1 MKRTKILSILALL
14 LIVVLIFLSFIRLPI
29 STLTNERIQSETQGY
44 VSFNGAEAQSLLLL
58 PTPKIELLD
67 SFFSINH
74 PSIKLDI
81 FSSNT
86 ELSKSLFNDENIHI
100 TSSKTTLENIET
112 DLFNNSVLLEDVIEN
127 LKIEIL
133 SEKEFTEIKSNNF
146 IYKGAEFKFNLQLQ
160 NEKLKKL
167 SFSIDGL
174 DINELILLLDK
185 KYQNFFKQISFA
197 TLNIKGE
204 YSYDNLILEELDLIT
219 EDDAKLSILGSLNIK
234 NLLNSDLNII
244 ADNVSSKTVLQI
256 FKNFDLTDIFPKLPD
271 GTINKFDISLQG
283 NKIEINNFEYL
294 SKLLTKI
301 NLIGEISNLDIFN
314 SVLKIQVSSPSSKE
328 IMNFTQTLLPNI
340 NIPNFKFDQFDLNG
354 AIENNNFVI
363 NSLTLNDKDTVLET
377 SGSIN
382 LSNNYEKSFD
392 LKLFN
397 LKKSK
402 LLQFFP
408 QLSDTINLIP
418 GEIINFEG
426 FLSGSNIEISSL
438 KILKEEEPSILI
450 AGDLNL
456 QNLNET
462 FLNVRVEK
470 ISSSDL
476 EIILNNLDQKSLSQY
491 LDSYSFDELSGNLF
505 FDFKDK
511 SILVDKIIIHREDK
525 EVGNIVGRISDYKF
539 TGDIALENINLSS
552 IDQNFLKTERLNG
565 FLNLIIKSPSYIN
578 NKSLTDLEG
587 SINGEIKINISEDEL
602 ALVLFMQLLSQDIED
617 LEQINQ
623 LLSTLSNS
631 FINKK
636 IIINSKIENPSKNK
650 IVLNDLSFKSTD
662 GKVLFGKIEYMESNF
677 KITLFDIIDEDD
689 FIIKY
694 EDGSYSYERVIP
706 DGTVRKPLEELIQKN
721 INKLFENLLQ

>member
-58 PTPKIELLD
+58 PTPKIELLE

-86 ELSKSLFNDENIHI
+86 ELSKSLFNDENVYIS
-100 TSSKTTLENIET
+100 SSKTTLENIET

-127 LKIEIL
+127 LKLEIL

-146 IYKGAEFKFNLQLQ
+146 IYKGAEFQFSFQLQ

-174 DINELILLLDK
+174 DVNELILLLDK
-185 KYQNFFKQISFA
+185 KYQKFFKQISFA

-204 YSYDNLILEELDLIT
+204 YSYDNLVFEKFDLIT
-219 EDDAKLSILGSLNIK
+219 EDDAKLSILGSLDIK
-234 NLLNSDLNII
+234 NIFNSDLNII
-244 ADNVSSKTVLQI
+244 ADNLSSKTVLQI
-256 FKNFDLTDIFPKLPD
+256 FKNFDLIDIFPELPE

-301 NLIGEISNLDIFN
+301 NLIGDISNLDIFN
-314 SVLKIQVSSPSSKE
+314 SVFKIQVSSTSSKE
-328 IMNFTQTLLPNI
+328 IMNFTQTLLPNS
-340 NIPNFKFDQFDLNG
+340 NIPNFKFDKFDLDG

-363 NSLTLNDKDTVLET
+363 NSLTLNDKETVLET

-382 LSNNYEKSFD
+382 LSNNYEKNFD

-418 GEIINFEG
+418 GEIINFDG
-426 FLSGSNIEISSL
+426 FISGSNIEISNL
-438 KILKEEEPSILI
+438 KISKEDEPSIVI

-462 FLNVRVEK
+462 FLNVKIEK
-470 ISSSDL
+470 ISSSDI
-476 EIILNNLDQKSLSQY
+476 EIILNNLDQQSLRKY
-491 LDSYSFDELSGNLF
+491 LDTYSYDELSGNLF

-511 SILVDKIIIHREDK
+511 SILVEKIIIHREDK

-539 TGDIALENINLSS
+539 TGDIILENINLSS
-552 IDQNFLKTERLNG
+552 IDRNFLKTERLNG
-565 FLNLIIKSPSYIN
+565 FLNLIIKSPSYVS
-578 NKSLTDLEG
+578 NKSFTDLEG

-623 LLSTLSNS
+623 LLGTLSNS

-636 IIINSKIENPSKNK
+636 IIINSIIENPSKNK
-650 IVLNDLSFKSTD
+650 IILNDLSFKSTD

-694 EDGSYSYERVIP
+694 ENGSYSYERVIP

>member
-1 MKRTKILSILALL
+1 MKRTKLLSILALL

-146 IYKGAEFKFNLQLQ
+146 IYKGAEFQFSVQLQ
-160 NEKLKKL
+160 NEKLKQI

-174 DINELILLLDK
+174 DVNELILLLDK
-185 KYQNFFKQISFA
+185 KYQKFFKQISFA

-204 YSYDNLILEELDLIT
+204 YSYDNLVFEKFDLIT
-219 EDDAKLSILGSLNIK
+219 EDDAKLSILGSLDIK
-234 NLLNSDLNII
+234 NIFNSDLNII
-244 ADNVSSKTVLQI
+244 ADNLSSKTVLQI
-256 FKNFDLTDIFPKLPD
+256 FKNYDLIEILPELPD
-271 GTINKFDISLQG
+271 GIINKFDISLQG
-283 NKIEINNFEYL
+283 DKIEINNFEYL
-294 SKLLTKI
+294 SNLLTRI
-301 NLIGEISNLDIFN
+301 NLIGDISNLDIYN
-314 SVLKIQVSSPSSKE
+314 SVFKIQVSSPSSKE

-340 NIPNFKFDQFDLNG
+340 NIPNFKFDQFDLDG
-354 AIENNNFVI
+354 AIENNNFVV

-382 LSNNYEKSFD
+382 LSNNYEKILD

-438 KILKEEEPSILI
+438 KISKEEEPSIII

-462 FLNVRVEK
+462 FLNVKLEK

-476 EIILNNLDQKSLSQY
+476 EIILNNLDRQSLSKY
-491 LDSYSFDELSGNLF
+491 LDFYSFDELSGNLF

-511 SILVDKIIIHREDK
+511 SILVDKIIIRREDK
-525 EVGNIVGRISDYKF
+525 EVGNIVGRIEDYKF
-539 TGDIALENINLSS
+539 TGDMALENINLSS

-636 IIINSKIENPSKNK
+636 IIINSNIENPSKNK
-650 IVLNDLSFKSTD
+650 IILNDLSFKSTD
-662 GKVLFGKIEYMESNF
+662 GKVLFGKIEFMESNF

-694 EDGSYSYERVIP
+694 ENGSYSYERVIP

>member
-146 IYKGAEFKFNLQLQ
+146 IYKGAEFQFSVQLQ
-160 NEKLKKL
+160 NEKLKRL

-174 DINELILLLDK
+174 DVNELILLLDK

-244 ADNVSSKTVLQI
+244 VENLSSKTVLQI
-256 FKNFDLTDIFPKLPD
+256 FKNYDLIDIFPELPD
-271 GTINKFDISLQG
+271 GIINKFDISFQG
-283 NKIEINNFEYL
+283 DKIEINNFEYL

-301 NLIGEISNLDIFN
+301 NLIGDISNLDIFN
-314 SVLKIQVSSPSSKE
+314 SVFKIQVSSPSSKE

-340 NIPNFKFDQFDLNG
+340 NIPNFKFDQFDLDG

>member
-74 PSIKLDI
+74 PSINLDI

-86 ELSKSLFNDENIHI
+86 ELSKSLFNDENVHI
-100 TSSKTTLENIET
+100 MSSKTTLENIET

-127 LKIEIL
+127 LKLEIL

-146 IYKGAEFKFNLQLQ
+146 IYKGAEFQFSFQLQ

-174 DINELILLLDK
+174 DVNELILLLDK
-185 KYQNFFKQISFA
+185 KYQKFFKQISFA

-204 YSYDNLILEELDLIT
+204 YSYDNLVFEKFDLIT
-219 EDDAKLSILGSLNIK
+219 EDDAKLSILGSLDIK
-234 NLLNSDLNII
+234 NIFNSDLNII
-244 ADNVSSKTVLQI
+244 ADNLSSKTVLQI
-256 FKNFDLTDIFPKLPD
+256 FKNFELIDIFPELPE
-271 GTINKFDISLQG
+271 GTINKFDISFQG

-301 NLIGEISNLDIFN
+301 NLIGDISNLDIFN
-314 SVLKIQVSSPSSKE
+314 SVFKIQVNSTSYKE

-340 NIPNFKFDQFDLNG
+340 NIPNFKFDQFDLDG

-363 NSLTLNDKDTVLET
+363 NSLTLNDKETVLET

-382 LSNNYEKSFD
+382 LSNNYEKNFD

-418 GEIINFEG
+418 GEIINFDG
-426 FLSGSNIEISSL
+426 FISGSNIEISNL
-438 KILKEEEPSILI
+438 KILKEDEPSIVI

-462 FLNVRVEK
+462 FLNVKIEK

-476 EIILNNLDQKSLSQY
+476 EIILNNLDQQSLRKY
-491 LDSYSFDELSGNLF
+491 LDTYSYDELSGNLF

-511 SILVDKIIIHREDK
+511 SILVEKIIIHREDK

-539 TGDIALENINLSS
+539 TGDIILENINLSS

-565 FLNLIIKSPSYIN
+565 FLNLIIKSPSYVS

-623 LLSTLSNS
+623 LLGTLSNS

-636 IIINSKIENPSKNK
+636 IIINSNIENPSKNK
-650 IVLNDLSFKSTD
+650 IILNDLSFKSSD

-694 EDGSYSYERVIP
+694 ENGSYSYERVIP

>member
-86 ELSKSLFNDENIHI
+86 ELSKSLFNDENVYIS
-100 TSSKTTLENIET
+100 SSKTTLENIET

-127 LKIEIL
+127 LKLEIL

-146 IYKGAEFKFNLQLQ
+146 IYKGAEFQFSFQLQ

-174 DINELILLLDK
+174 DVNELILLLDK
-185 KYQNFFKQISFA
+185 KYQKFFKQISFA

-204 YSYDNLILEELDLIT
+204 YSYDNLVFEKFDLIT
-219 EDDAKLSILGSLNIK
+219 EDDAKLSILGSLDIK
-234 NLLNSDLNII
+234 NIFNSDLNII
-244 ADNVSSKTVLQI
+244 ADNLSSKTVLQI
-256 FKNFDLTDIFPKLPD
+256 FKNFDLIDIFPELPE

-301 NLIGEISNLDIFN
+301 NLIGDISNLDIFN
-314 SVLKIQVSSPSSKE
+314 SVFKIQVSSTSSKE
-328 IMNFTQTLLPNI
+328 IMNFTQTLLPNS
-340 NIPNFKFDQFDLNG
+340 NIPNFKFDKFDLDG

-363 NSLTLNDKDTVLET
+363 NSLTLNDKETVLET

-382 LSNNYEKSFD
+382 LSNNYEKNFD

-418 GEIINFEG
+418 GEIINFDG
-426 FLSGSNIEISSL
+426 FISGSNIEISNL
-438 KILKEEEPSILI
+438 KISKEDEPSIVI

-462 FLNVRVEK
+462 FLNVKIEK
-470 ISSSDL
+470 ISSSDI
-476 EIILNNLDQKSLSQY
+476 EIILNNLDQQSLRKY
-491 LDSYSFDELSGNLF
+491 LDTYSYDELSGNLF

-511 SILVDKIIIHREDK
+511 SILVEKIIIHREDK

-539 TGDIALENINLSS
+539 TGDIILENINLSS

-565 FLNLIIKSPSYIN
+565 FLNLIIKSPSYVS
-578 NKSLTDLEG
+578 NKSFTDLEG

-623 LLSTLSNS
+623 LLGTLSNS

-636 IIINSKIENPSKNK
+636 IIINSIIENPSKNK
-650 IVLNDLSFKSTD
+650 IILNDLSFKSSD

-694 EDGSYSYERVIP
+694 ENGSYSYERVIP

>member
-86 ELSKSLFNDENIHI
+86 ELSKSLFNDENVHI
-100 TSSKTTLENIET
+100 MSSKTTLENIET

-127 LKIEIL
+127 LKLEIL

-146 IYKGAEFKFNLQLQ
+146 IYKGAEFQFSFQLQ

-174 DINELILLLDK
+174 DVNELILLLDK
-185 KYQNFFKQISFA
+185 KYQKFFKQISFA

-204 YSYDNLILEELDLIT
+204 YSYDNLVFEKFDLIT
-219 EDDAKLSILGSLNIK
+219 KDDAKLSILGSLDINNIF
-234 NLLNSDLNII
+234 NSDLNII
-244 ADNVSSKTVLQI
+244 TDNLSSKTILQI
-256 FKNFDLTDIFPKLPD
+256 FKNFDLIDIFPELPE

-301 NLIGEISNLDIFN
+301 NLIGDISNLDIFN
-314 SVLKIQVSSPSSKE
+314 SVFKIQVSSTSSKE
-328 IMNFTQTLLPNI
+328 ILKFTQTLLPNI
-340 NIPNFKFDQFDLNG
+340 NIPNFKFDQFDLDG
-354 AIENNNFVI
+354 AIENNTFVI
-363 NSLTLNDKDTVLET
+363 NSLTLNDKETVLET

-382 LSNNYEKSFD
+382 LSNNYEKNFD

-418 GEIINFEG
+418 GEIINFDG
-426 FLSGSNIEISSL
+426 FISGSNIEISNL
-438 KILKEEEPSILI
+438 KISKEDEPSILI

-462 FLNVRVEK
+462 FLNVKIEK

-476 EIILNNLDQKSLSQY
+476 EIILNNLDQQSLRKY
-491 LDSYSFDELSGNLF
+491 LDTYSYDELSGNLF

-511 SILVDKIIIHREDK
+511 SILVEKIIIHREDK

-539 TGDIALENINLSS
+539 TGDIVLENINLSS

-565 FLNLIIKSPSYIN
+565 FLNLIIKSPSYVS
-578 NKSLTDLEG
+578 NKSFTDLEG

-623 LLSTLSNS
+623 LLGTLSNS

-636 IIINSKIENPSKNK
+636 IIINSNIENPTKNK
-650 IVLNDLSFKSTD
+650 IILNDLSFKSTD
-662 GKVLFGKIEYMESNF
+662 GKLLFGKIEYMESNF

-694 EDGSYSYERVIP
+694 ENGSYSYERVIP

>member
-1 MKRTKILSILALL
+1 M
-14 LIVVLIFLSFIRLPI
+14 
-29 STLTNERIQSETQGY
+29 
-44 VSFNGAEAQSLLLL
+44 
-58 PTPKIELLD
+58 
-67 SFFSINH
+67 
-74 PSIKLDI
+74 DI

-146 IYKGAEFKFNLQLQ
+146 IYKGAEFQFSFQLQ

-174 DINELILLLDK
+174 DVNELILLLDK
-185 KYQNFFKQISFA
+185 KYQKFFKQISFA

-204 YSYDNLILEELDLIT
+204 YSYDNLVFEKFDLIT
-219 EDDAKLSILGSLNIK
+219 EDDAKLSILGSIDIK
-234 NLLNSDLNII
+234 NIFNSDLNII
-244 ADNVSSKTVLQI
+244 ADNLSSKTVLQI
-256 FKNFDLTDIFPKLPD
+256 VKNFDLIDIFPELPE

-283 NKIEINNFEYL
+283 NKIEINNIEYL

-301 NLIGEISNLDIFN
+301 NLIGDISNLDIYN
-314 SVLKIQVSSPSSKE
+314 SVFKIQVSSPSSKE

-340 NIPNFKFDQFDLNG
+340 NIPNFKFDQFDLDG
-354 AIENNNFVI
+354 TIENNNFVI
-363 NSLTLNDKDTVLET
+363 NSLTLNDKETVLET

-382 LSNNYEKSFD
+382 LSNNYEQNFD

-418 GEIINFEG
+418 GKIINFDG
-426 FLSGSNIEISSL
+426 FISGSYIEISNL
-438 KILKEEEPSILI
+438 EILKEDEPSIVI

-462 FLNVRVEK
+462 FLNVKIEK
-470 ISSSDL
+470 ITSSDL
-476 EIILNNLDQKSLSQY
+476 EIILNNLDQQSLRKY
-491 LDSYSFDELSGNLF
+491 LDTYSYDKLSGNLF

-511 SILVDKIIIHREDK
+511 SILVDKIIIHQEDK

-539 TGDIALENINLSS
+539 TGDIILENINLSS

-565 FLNLIIKSPSYIN
+565 FLNLIIKSPSYVSD
-578 NKSLTDLEG
+578 KSFTDLEG

-636 IIINSKIENPSKNK
+636 IIINSNIENPSKNK

-694 EDGSYSYERVIP
+694 ENGSYSYERVIP

>member
-1 MKRTKILSILALL
+1 M
-14 LIVVLIFLSFIRLPI
+14 
-29 STLTNERIQSETQGY
+29 
-44 VSFNGAEAQSLLLL
+44 
-58 PTPKIELLD
+58 
-67 SFFSINH
+67 
-74 PSIKLDI
+74 
-81 FSSNT
+81 
-86 ELSKSLFNDENIHI
+86 
-100 TSSKTTLENIET
+100 
-112 DLFNNSVLLEDVIEN
+112 
-127 LKIEIL
+127 
-133 SEKEFTEIKSNNF
+133 
-146 IYKGAEFKFNLQLQ
+146 
-160 NEKLKKL
+160 
-167 SFSIDGL
+167 
-174 DINELILLLDK
+174 
-185 KYQNFFKQISFA
+185 
-197 TLNIKGE
+197 
-204 YSYDNLILEELDLIT
+204 
-219 EDDAKLSILGSLNIK
+219 
-234 NLLNSDLNII
+234 NII
-244 ADNVSSKTVLQI
+244 ADNLSSKTVLQI
-256 FKNFDLTDIFPKLPD
+256 VKNFDLIDIFPELPE

-283 NKIEINNFEYL
+283 NKIEINNIEYL

-301 NLIGEISNLDIFN
+301 NLIGDISNLDIYN
-314 SVLKIQVSSPSSKE
+314 SVFKIQVSSPSSKE

-340 NIPNFKFDQFDLNG
+340 NIPNFKFDQFDLDG
-354 AIENNNFVI
+354 TIENNNFVI
-363 NSLTLNDKDTVLET
+363 NSLTLNDKETVLET
-377 SGSIN
+377 SGSVN
-382 LSNNYEKSFD
+382 LSNNYEQNFD

-418 GEIINFEG
+418 GKIINFDG
-426 FLSGSNIEISSL
+426 FISGSYIEISNL
-438 KILKEEEPSILI
+438 EILKEDEPSIVI

-462 FLNVRVEK
+462 FLNVKIEK
-470 ISSSDL
+470 ITSSDL
-476 EIILNNLDQKSLSQY
+476 EIILNNLDQQSLRKY
-491 LDSYSFDELSGNLF
+491 LDTYSYDKLSGNLF

-511 SILVDKIIIHREDK
+511 SILVDKIIIHQEDK

-539 TGDIALENINLSS
+539 TGDIILENINLSS

-565 FLNLIIKSPSYIN
+565 FLNLIIKSPSYVSD
-578 NKSLTDLEG
+578 KSFTDLEG

-636 IIINSKIENPSKNK
+636 IIINSNIENPSKNK

-694 EDGSYSYERVIP
+694 ENGSYSYERVIP

>member
-14 LIVVLIFLSFIRLPI
+14 LIVVLIILSFIRLPI

-86 ELSKSLFNDENIHI
+86 ELSKSLFNDENVHI
-100 TSSKTTLENIET
+100 MSSKTTLENIET
-112 DLFNNSVLLEDVIEN
+112 DLFNNSILLEDVIEN
-127 LKIEIL
+127 LKLEIL

-146 IYKGAEFKFNLQLQ
+146 IYKGAEFQFSFQLQ

-174 DINELILLLDK
+174 DVNELILLLDK
-185 KYQNFFKQISFA
+185 KYQKFFKQISFA

-204 YSYDNLILEELDLIT
+204 YSYDNLVFEKFDLIT
-219 EDDAKLSILGSLNIK
+219 EDDAKLGILGSLDIK
-234 NLLNSDLNII
+234 NIFNSDLNII
-244 ADNVSSKTVLQI
+244 ADNLSSKTVLQI
-256 FKNFDLTDIFPKLPD
+256 FKNFDLIDIFPELPE
-271 GTINKFDISLQG
+271 GTINKFDISFQG

-301 NLIGEISNLDIFN
+301 NLNGEMSNLDIFD
-314 SVLKIQVSSPSSKE
+314 SVFKIQVSSTSSKE
-328 IMNFTQTLLPNI
+328 IMNFTQTLLPNS
-340 NIPNFKFDQFDLNG
+340 NIPNFKFDKFDLDG

-363 NSLTLNDKDTVLET
+363 NSLTLNDKETVLET

-382 LSNNYEKSFD
+382 LSNNYEKNFD

-418 GEIINFEG
+418 GEIINFDG
-426 FLSGSNIEISSL
+426 FISGSNIEISNL
-438 KILKEEEPSILI
+438 KISKKDEPSIVI

-462 FLNVRVEK
+462 FLNVKIEK
-470 ISSSDL
+470 ISSSDI
-476 EIILNNLDQKSLSQY
+476 EIILNNLDQQSLRKY
-491 LDSYSFDELSGNLF
+491 LDTYSYDELSGNLF

-511 SILVDKIIIHREDK
+511 SILVEKIIIHREDK

-539 TGDIALENINLSS
+539 TGDIILENINLSS

-565 FLNLIIKSPSYIN
+565 FLNLIIKSPSYVS
-578 NKSLTDLEG
+578 NKSFTDLEG

-636 IIINSKIENPSKNK
+636 IIVNSNIENPSKNK

-694 EDGSYSYERVIP
+694 ENGSYSYERVIP

>member
-1 MKRTKILSILALL
+1 MKRTKLLSILALL

-146 IYKGAEFKFNLQLQ
+146 IYKGAEFQFSVQLQ
-160 NEKLKKL
+160 NEKLKKI

-174 DINELILLLDK
+174 DVNELILLLDK
-185 KYQNFFKQISFA
+185 KYQKFFKQISFA

-204 YSYDNLILEELDLIT
+204 YSYDNLILEEFDLIT

-234 NLLNSDLNII
+234 NLFNSDLNIV
-244 ADNVSSKTVLQI
+244 AENLSSKTVLQI
-256 FKNFDLTDIFPKLPD
+256 FKNYDLIEILPELPD
-271 GTINKFDISLQG
+271 GIINKFDISLQG
-283 NKIEINNFEYL
+283 DKIEINNFEYL
-294 SKLLTKI
+294 SNLLTRI
-301 NLIGEISNLDIFN
+301 NLIGDISNLDIYN
-314 SVLKIQVSSPSSKE
+314 SVFKIQVSSPSSKE

-340 NIPNFKFDQFDLNG
+340 NIPNFKFDQFDLDG
-354 AIENNNFVI
+354 AIENNNFVV

-377 SGSIN
+377 SGRVN

-408 QLSDTINLIP
+408 QFSDTINSTP

-438 KILKEEEPSILI
+438 KISKEEEPSIII

-462 FLNVRVEK
+462 FLNVKLEK

-476 EIILNNLDQKSLSQY
+476 EIILNNLDRQSLSKY
-491 LDSYSFDELSGNLF
+491 LDFYSFDELSGNLF

-525 EVGNIVGRISDYKF
+525 EVGNIVGSIADYKF
-539 TGDIALENINLSS
+539 TGDIVLENINLSS

-565 FLNLIIKSPSYIN
+565 FLNLIIKSPSYVN
-578 NKSLTDLEG
+578 NKSLTDLDG

-636 IIINSKIENPSKNK
+636 IIINSNIENPSKNK
-650 IVLNDLSFKSTD
+650 IVLNDLSLKSTD

-677 KITLFDIIDEDD
+677 KITLFDIIEEDD

-694 EDGSYSYERVIP
+694 ENGSYSYERVIP

>member
-146 IYKGAEFKFNLQLQ
+146 IYKGAEFQFSVQLQ
-160 NEKLKKL
+160 NKKLKKL

-174 DINELILLLDK
+174 DVNELILLLDE
-185 KYQNFFKQISFA
+185 KYQKFFKQISFA

-204 YSYDNLILEELDLIT
+204 YSYDNLVFEKFDLIT
-219 EDDAKLSILGSLNIK
+219 EDDAKLSILGSLDIK
-234 NLLNSDLNII
+234 NIFNSDLNII
-244 ADNVSSKTVLQI
+244 ADNLSSKTVLQI
-256 FKNFDLTDIFPKLPD
+256 FKNYDLIEILPELPD
-271 GTINKFDISLQG
+271 GIINKFDISLQG
-283 NKIEINNFEYL
+283 DKIEINNFEYL
-294 SKLLTKI
+294 SNLLTRI
-301 NLIGEISNLDIFN
+301 NLIGDISNLDIYN
-314 SVLKIQVSSPSSKE
+314 SVFKIQVSSPSSKE

-340 NIPNFKFDQFDLNG
+340 NIPNFKFDQFDLDG

-392 LKLFN
+392 LKLIN
-397 LKKSK
+397 LKKLK

-438 KILKEEEPSILI
+438 KISKEEEPSIII

-462 FLNVRVEK
+462 FLNVKLEK

-476 EIILNNLDQKSLSQY
+476 EIILNNLDQQSLSKY
-491 LDSYSFDELSGNLF
+491 LDSYSFNELSGNLF

-525 EVGNIVGRISDYKF
+525 EVGNIVGRIEDYKF
-539 TGDIALENINLSS
+539 TGDMALENINLSS

-565 FLNLIIKSPSYIN
+565 FLNLIIKSPSYVN

-636 IIINSKIENPSKNK
+636 IIINSNIENPSKNK
-650 IVLNDLSFKSTD
+650 IILNDLSFKSTD
-662 GKVLFGKIEYMESNF
+662 GKVLFGKIEFMESNF
-677 KITLFDIIDEDD
+677 KITLFDIIEEDD

-694 EDGSYSYERVIP
+694 ENGSYSYERVIP

>member
-86 ELSKSLFNDENIHI
+86 ELSKSLFNDENVHI
-100 TSSKTTLENIET
+100 MSSKTTLENIET
-112 DLFNNSVLLEDVIEN
+112 DLFNNSILLEDVIEN
-127 LKIEIL
+127 LKLEIL

-146 IYKGAEFKFNLQLQ
+146 IYKGAEFQFSFQLQ

-174 DINELILLLDK
+174 DVNELILLLDK
-185 KYQNFFKQISFA
+185 KYQKFFKQISFA

-204 YSYDNLILEELDLIT
+204 YSYDNLVFEKFDLIT
-219 EDDAKLSILGSLNIK
+219 EDDAKLSILGSLDIK
-234 NLLNSDLNII
+234 NIFNSDLNII
-244 ADNVSSKTVLQI
+244 ADNLSSKTVLQI
-256 FKNFDLTDIFPKLPD
+256 FKNFDLIDIFPELPE

-301 NLIGEISNLDIFN
+301 NLIGDISNLDIFN
-314 SVLKIQVSSPSSKE
+314 SVFKIQVSSTSSKE
-328 IMNFTQTLLPNI
+328 ILKFTQTLLPNI
-340 NIPNFKFDQFDLNG
+340 NIPNFKFDQFDLDG
-354 AIENNNFVI
+354 AIENNTFVI
-363 NSLTLNDKDTVLET
+363 NSLTLNDKETVLET

-382 LSNNYEKSFD
+382 LSNNYEKNFD

-418 GEIINFEG
+418 GEIINFDG
-426 FLSGSNIEISSL
+426 FISGSNIEISNL
-438 KILKEEEPSILI
+438 KISKEDEPSIVI

-462 FLNVRVEK
+462 FLNVKIEK
-470 ISSSDL
+470 ISSSDI
-476 EIILNNLDQKSLSQY
+476 EIILNNLDQQSLRKY
-491 LDSYSFDELSGNLF
+491 LDTYSYDELSGNLF

-511 SILVDKIIIHREDK
+511 SILVEKIIIHREDK

-539 TGDIALENINLSS
+539 TGDIVLENINLSS

-565 FLNLIIKSPSYIN
+565 FLNLIIKSPSYVS
-578 NKSLTDLEG
+578 NKSFTDLEG

-623 LLSTLSNS
+623 LLGTLSNS

-636 IIINSKIENPSKNK
+636 IIINSNIENPTKNK
-650 IVLNDLSFKSTD
+650 IILNDLSFKSTD
-662 GKVLFGKIEYMESNF
+662 GKVLFGKIEYMDSNF

-694 EDGSYSYERVIP
+694 ENGSYSYERVIP

>member
-1 MKRTKILSILALL
+1 M
-14 LIVVLIFLSFIRLPI
+14 
-29 STLTNERIQSETQGY
+29 
-44 VSFNGAEAQSLLLL
+44 
-58 PTPKIELLD
+58 
-67 SFFSINH
+67 
-74 PSIKLDI
+74 DI

-86 ELSKSLFNDENIHI
+86 ELSKSLFNDENVHI
-100 TSSKTTLENIET
+100 MSSKTTLENIET

-127 LKIEIL
+127 LKLEIL
-133 SEKEFTEIKSNNF
+133 SKKEFTEIKSNNF
-146 IYKGAEFKFNLQLQ
+146 IYKGAEFQFSFQLQ

-174 DINELILLLDK
+174 DVNELILLLDK
-185 KYQNFFKQISFA
+185 KYQKFFKQISFA

-204 YSYDNLILEELDLIT
+204 YSYDNLVFEKFDLIT
-219 EDDAKLSILGSLNIK
+219 EDDAKLSILGSLDIK
-234 NLLNSDLNII
+234 NIFNSDLNII
-244 ADNVSSKTVLQI
+244 ADNLSSKIVLQI
-256 FKNFDLTDIFPKLPD
+256 FKNFELIDIFPELPE
-271 GTINKFDISLQG
+271 GTINKFDISFQG

-301 NLIGEISNLDIFN
+301 NLIGDISNLDIFN
-314 SVLKIQVSSPSSKE
+314 SVFKIQVNSTSYKE

-340 NIPNFKFDQFDLNG
+340 NIPNFKFDQFDLDG

-363 NSLTLNDKDTVLET
+363 NSLTLNDKETVLET

-382 LSNNYEKSFD
+382 LSNNYEKNFD

-418 GEIINFEG
+418 GEIINFDG
-426 FLSGSNIEISSL
+426 FISGSNIEISNL
-438 KILKEEEPSILI
+438 KILKEDEPSIVI

-462 FLNVRVEK
+462 FLNVKIEK

-476 EIILNNLDQKSLSQY
+476 EIILNNLDQQSLRKY
-491 LDSYSFDELSGNLF
+491 LDTYIYDELSGNLF

-511 SILVDKIIIHREDK
+511 SILVEKIIIHRKDK

-539 TGDIALENINLSS
+539 TGDIILENINLSS

-565 FLNLIIKSPSYIN
+565 FLNLIIKSPSYVS

-623 LLSTLSNS
+623 LLGTLSNS

-636 IIINSKIENPSKNK
+636 IIINSNIENPSKNK
-650 IVLNDLSFKSTD
+650 IILNDLSFKSTD

-694 EDGSYSYERVIP
+694 ENGSYSYERVIP

>member
-86 ELSKSLFNDENIHI
+86 ELSKSLFNDENVYIS
-100 TSSKTTLENIET
+100 SSKTTLENIET

-127 LKIEIL
+127 LKLEIL

-146 IYKGAEFKFNLQLQ
+146 IYKGAEFQFSFQLQ

-174 DINELILLLDK
+174 DVNELILLLDK
-185 KYQNFFKQISFA
+185 KYQKFFKQISFA

-204 YSYDNLILEELDLIT
+204 YSFDNLVFEKFDLIT
-219 EDDAKLSILGSLNIK
+219 KDDAKLSILGSLDINNIF
-234 NLLNSDLNII
+234 NSDLNII
-244 ADNVSSKTVLQI
+244 ADNLSSKTILQI
-256 FKNFDLTDIFPKLPD
+256 FKNFDLIDIFPELPE

-301 NLIGEISNLDIFN
+301 NLIGDISNLDIFN
-314 SVLKIQVSSPSSKE
+314 SVFKIQVSSTSSKE
-328 IMNFTQTLLPNI
+328 IMNFTQTLLPNS
-340 NIPNFKFDQFDLNG
+340 NIPNFKFDKFDLDG

-363 NSLTLNDKDTVLET
+363 NSLTLNDKETVLET

-382 LSNNYEKSFD
+382 LSNNYEKNFD

-418 GEIINFEG
+418 GEIINFDG
-426 FLSGSNIEISSL
+426 FISGSNIEISNL
-438 KILKEEEPSILI
+438 KISKEDEPSIVI

-462 FLNVRVEK
+462 FLNVKIEK
-470 ISSSDL
+470 ISSSDI
-476 EIILNNLDQKSLSQY
+476 EIILNNLDQQSLRKY
-491 LDSYSFDELSGNLF
+491 LDTYSYDELSGNLF

-511 SILVDKIIIHREDK
+511 SILVEKIIIHREDK

-539 TGDIALENINLSS
+539 TGDIVLENINLSS

-565 FLNLIIKSPSYIN
+565 FLNLIIKSPSYVS
-578 NKSLTDLEG
+578 NKSFTDLEG

-623 LLSTLSNS
+623 LLGTLSNS

-636 IIINSKIENPSKNK
+636 IIINSNIENPSKNK
-650 IVLNDLSFKSTD
+650 IILNDLSFKSTD
-662 GKVLFGKIEYMESNF
+662 GKLLFGKIEYMESNF

-694 EDGSYSYERVIP
+694 ENGSYSYERVIP

>member
-1 MKRTKILSILALL
+1 
-14 LIVVLIFLSFIRLPI
+14 
-29 STLTNERIQSETQGY
+29 
-44 VSFNGAEAQSLLLL
+44 
-58 PTPKIELLD
+58 
-67 SFFSINH
+67 
-74 PSIKLDI
+74 
-81 FSSNT
+81 
-86 ELSKSLFNDENIHI
+86 
-100 TSSKTTLENIET
+100 
-112 DLFNNSVLLEDVIEN
+112 
-127 LKIEIL
+127 
-133 SEKEFTEIKSNNF
+133 
-146 IYKGAEFKFNLQLQ
+146 
-160 NEKLKKL
+160 
-167 SFSIDGL
+167 
-174 DINELILLLDK
+174 
-185 KYQNFFKQISFA
+185 
-197 TLNIKGE
+197 
-204 YSYDNLILEELDLIT
+204 
-219 EDDAKLSILGSLNIK
+219 
-234 NLLNSDLNII
+234 
-244 ADNVSSKTVLQI
+244 
-256 FKNFDLTDIFPKLPD
+256 
-271 GTINKFDISLQG
+271 
-283 NKIEINNFEYL
+283 
-294 SKLLTKI
+294 
-301 NLIGEISNLDIFN
+301 
-314 SVLKIQVSSPSSKE
+314 
-328 IMNFTQTLLPNI
+328 MNFTQTLLPNT
-340 NIPNFKFDQFDLNG
+340 NIPNFKFDQFDLDG

-363 NSLTLNDKDTVLET
+363 NSLTLNDKETVLET

-382 LSNNYEKSFD
+382 LSNNYEKNFD

-418 GEIINFEG
+418 GEIINFDG
-426 FLSGSNIEISSL
+426 FISGSNIEISNL
-438 KILKEEEPSILI
+438 KILKEDEPSIVI

-462 FLNVRVEK
+462 FLNVKIEK

-476 EIILNNLDQKSLSQY
+476 ENILNNLDQQSLRKY
-491 LDSYSFDELSGNLF
+491 LDTYSYDELSGNLF

-511 SILVDKIIIHREDK
+511 SILVEKIIIHRKDK

-539 TGDIALENINLSS
+539 TGDIILENINLSS

-565 FLNLIIKSPSYIN
+565 FLNLIIKSPSYVS
-578 NKSLTDLEG
+578 NKSFTDLEG

-623 LLSTLSNS
+623 LLGTLSNS

-636 IIINSKIENPSKNK
+636 IIINSNIENPSKNK
-650 IVLNDLSFKSTD
+650 IILNDLSFKSTD

-694 EDGSYSYERVIP
+694 ENGSYSYERVIP

>member
-86 ELSKSLFNDENIHI
+86 ELSKSLFNDENVHI
-100 TSSKTTLENIET
+100 MSSKTTLENIET

-127 LKIEIL
+127 LKLEIL
-133 SEKEFTEIKSNNF
+133 SEKEFTEIKSNKF
-146 IYKGAEFKFNLQLQ
+146 IYKGAEFLFSFQLQ

-174 DINELILLLDK
+174 DVNELILLLDK
-185 KYQNFFKQISFA
+185 KYQKFFKQISFA

-204 YSYDNLILEELDLIT
+204 YSYDNLVFEKFDLIT
-219 EDDAKLSILGSLNIK
+219 EDDAKLSILGSLDINNIF
-234 NLLNSDLNII
+234 NSDLNII
-244 ADNVSSKTVLQI
+244 ADNLSSKTILQI
-256 FKNFDLTDIFPKLPD
+256 FKNFDLIDIFPELPE

-301 NLIGEISNLDIFN
+301 NLIGDISNLDIFN
-314 SVLKIQVSSPSSKE
+314 SVFKIQVSSTSSKE

-340 NIPNFKFDQFDLNG
+340 NIPNFKFDQFDLDG
-354 AIENNNFVI
+354 AIENNTFVI
-363 NSLTLNDKDTVLET
+363 NSLTLNDKETVLET

-382 LSNNYEKSFD
+382 LSNNYEKNFD

-402 LLQFFP
+402 ILQFFP

-418 GEIINFEG
+418 GEIINFDG
-426 FLSGSNIEISSL
+426 FISGSNIEISNL
-438 KILKEEEPSILI
+438 KISKEDEPSIVI

-462 FLNVRVEK
+462 FLNVKIEK
-470 ISSSDL
+470 ISSSDI
-476 EIILNNLDQKSLSQY
+476 EIILNNLDQQSLRKY
-491 LDSYSFDELSGNLF
+491 LDTYSYDELSGNLF

-511 SILVDKIIIHREDK
+511 SILVEKIIIHREDK

-539 TGDIALENINLSS
+539 TGDIILENINLSS

-565 FLNLIIKSPSYIN
+565 FLNLIIKSPSYVS
-578 NKSLTDLEG
+578 NKSFTDLEG

-623 LLSTLSNS
+623 LLGTLSNS

-636 IIINSKIENPSKNK
+636 IIINSIIENPSKNK
-650 IVLNDLSFKSTD
+650 IILNDLSFKSTD
-662 GKVLFGKIEYMESNF
+662 GKLLFGKIEYMESNF

-694 EDGSYSYERVIP
+694 ENGSYSYERVIP

>member
-86 ELSKSLFNDENIHI
+86 ELSKSLFNDENVYIS
-100 TSSKTTLENIET
+100 SSKTTLENIET
-112 DLFNNSVLLEDVIEN
+112 DLFNNSILLEDVIEN
-127 LKIEIL
+127 LKLEIL

-146 IYKGAEFKFNLQLQ
+146 IYKGAEFQFSFQLQ

-174 DINELILLLDK
+174 DVNELILLLDK
-185 KYQNFFKQISFA
+185 KYQKFFKQISFA

-204 YSYDNLILEELDLIT
+204 YSYDNLVFEKFDLIT
-219 EDDAKLSILGSLNIK
+219 EDDAKLSILGSLDIK
-234 NLLNSDLNII
+234 NIFNSDLNII
-244 ADNVSSKTVLQI
+244 ADNLSSKTVLQI
-256 FKNFDLTDIFPKLPD
+256 FKNFDLIDIFPELPE

-301 NLIGEISNLDIFN
+301 NLIGDISNLDIFN
-314 SVLKIQVSSPSSKE
+314 SVFKIQVSSTSSKE
-328 IMNFTQTLLPNI
+328 IMNFTQTLLPNS
-340 NIPNFKFDQFDLNG
+340 NIPNFKFDKFDLDG
-354 AIENNNFVI
+354 AIENNTFVI
-363 NSLTLNDKDTVLET
+363 NSLTLNDKETVLET

-382 LSNNYEKSFD
+382 LSNNYEKNFD

-418 GEIINFEG
+418 GEIINFDG
-426 FLSGSNIEISSL
+426 FISGSNIEISNL
-438 KILKEEEPSILI
+438 KISKEDEPSIVI

-462 FLNVRVEK
+462 FLNVKIEK
-470 ISSSDL
+470 ISSSDI
-476 EIILNNLDQKSLSQY
+476 EIILNNLDQQSLRKY
-491 LDSYSFDELSGNLF
+491 LDTYSYDELSGNLF

-511 SILVDKIIIHREDK
+511 SILVEKIIIHREDK

-539 TGDIALENINLSS
+539 TGDIILENINLSS
-552 IDQNFLKTERLNG
+552 IDRNFLKTERLNG
-565 FLNLIIKSPSYIN
+565 FLNLIIKSPSYVS
-578 NKSLTDLEG
+578 NKSFTDLEG

-623 LLSTLSNS
+623 LLGTLSNS

-636 IIINSKIENPSKNK
+636 IIINSNIENPSKNK
-650 IVLNDLSFKSTD
+650 IILNDLSFKSTD
-662 GKVLFGKIEYMESNF
+662 GKVLFGKIEYMDSNF

-694 EDGSYSYERVIP
+694 ENGSYSYERVIP

>member
-86 ELSKSLFNDENIHI
+86 ELSKSLFNDENVHI
-100 TSSKTTLENIET
+100 SSSKTTLENIET

-127 LKIEIL
+127 LKLEIL

-146 IYKGAEFKFNLQLQ
+146 IYKGAEFQFSIQLQ

-174 DINELILLLDK
+174 DVNELILLLDK
-185 KYQNFFKQISFA
+185 KYQKFFKQISFA

-204 YSYDNLILEELDLIT
+204 YSYDNLVFEKFDLIT
-219 EDDAKLSILGSLNIK
+219 EDDAKLSILGSLDIK
-234 NLLNSDLNII
+234 NIFNSDLNII
-244 ADNVSSKTVLQI
+244 ADNLSSKTVLQI
-256 FKNFDLTDIFPKLPD
+256 FKNFDLIDIFPELPE

-301 NLIGEISNLDIFN
+301 NLIGDISNLDIFN
-314 SVLKIQVSSPSSKE
+314 SVFKIQVSSTSSKE

-340 NIPNFKFDQFDLNG
+340 NIPNFKFDQFDLDG

-363 NSLTLNDKDTVLET
+363 NSLTLNDKETVLET

-382 LSNNYEKSFD
+382 LSNNYEKNFD

-418 GEIINFEG
+418 GEIINFDG
-426 FLSGSNIEISSL
+426 FISGSNIEISNL
-438 KILKEEEPSILI
+438 KISKEDEPSIVI

-462 FLNVRVEK
+462 FLNVKIEK
-470 ISSSDL
+470 ISSSDI
-476 EIILNNLDQKSLSQY
+476 EIILNNLDQQSLRKY
-491 LDSYSFDELSGNLF
+491 LDTYSYDELSGNLF

-511 SILVDKIIIHREDK
+511 SILVEKIIIHREDK

-539 TGDIALENINLSS
+539 TGDIIIENINLSS

-565 FLNLIIKSPSYIN
+565 FLNLIIKSPSYVS
-578 NKSLTDLEG
+578 NKSFTDLEG

-623 LLSTLSNS
+623 LLGTLSNS

-636 IIINSKIENPSKNK
+636 IIINSNIENPSKNK
-650 IVLNDLSFKSTD
+650 IILNDLSFKSTD

-694 EDGSYSYERVIP
+694 ENGSYSYERVIP

>member
-1 MKRTKILSILALL
+1 MKRTKLLSILALL

-146 IYKGAEFKFNLQLQ
+146 IYKGAEFQFSVQLQ
-160 NEKLKKL
+160 NEKLKKI

-174 DINELILLLDK
+174 DVNELILLLDK
-185 KYQNFFKQISFA
+185 KYQKFFKQISFA

-204 YSYDNLILEELDLIT
+204 YSYDNLILEEFDLIT

-234 NLLNSDLNII
+234 NLFNSDLNIV
-244 ADNVSSKTVLQI
+244 AENLSSKTVLQI
-256 FKNFDLTDIFPKLPD
+256 FKNYDLIEILPELPD
-271 GTINKFDISLQG
+271 GIINKFDISLQG
-283 NKIEINNFEYL
+283 DKIEINNFEYL

-301 NLIGEISNLDIFN
+301 NLIGDISNLDIYN
-314 SVLKIQVSSPSSKE
+314 SVFKIQVSSPSSKE

-340 NIPNFKFDQFDLNG
+340 NIPNFKFDQFDLDG

-363 NSLTLNDKDTVLET
+363 NSLTLNDKETVLET

-382 LSNNYEKSFD
+382 LSNNYEKNFD

-438 KILKEEEPSILI
+438 KISKEEEPSIII

-462 FLNVRVEK
+462 FLNVKVEK

-476 EIILNNLDQKSLSQY
+476 EIILNNLDQQSLRKY
-491 LDSYSFDELSGNLF
+491 LDTYSYDELSGNLF

-525 EVGNIVGRISDYKF
+525 EVGNIVGSIADYKF
-539 TGDIALENINLSS
+539 TGDIVLENINLSS

-565 FLNLIIKSPSYIN
+565 FLNLIIKSPSYVN
-578 NKSLTDLEG
+578 NKSLTDLDG

-636 IIINSKIENPSKNK
+636 IFINSNIENPSKNK

-677 KITLFDIIDEDD
+677 KITLFDIIEEDD

-694 EDGSYSYERVIP
+694 ENGSYSYERVIP

>member
-74 PSIKLDI
+74 PSINLDI

-86 ELSKSLFNDENIHI
+86 ELSKSLFNDENVHI
-100 TSSKTTLENIET
+100 MSSKTTLENIET

-127 LKIEIL
+127 LKLEIL
-133 SEKEFTEIKSNNF
+133 SKKEFTEIKSNNF
-146 IYKGAEFKFNLQLQ
+146 IYKGAEFQFSFQLQ

-174 DINELILLLDK
+174 DVNELILLLDK
-185 KYQNFFKQISFA
+185 KYQKFFKQISFA

-204 YSYDNLILEELDLIT
+204 YSYDNLVFEKFDLIT
-219 EDDAKLSILGSLNIK
+219 EDDAKFSILGSLDIK
-234 NLLNSDLNII
+234 NIFNSDLNII
-244 ADNVSSKTVLQI
+244 ADNLSSKIVLQI
-256 FKNFDLTDIFPKLPD
+256 FKNFELIDIFPELPE
-271 GTINKFDISLQG
+271 GTINKFDISFQG

-294 SKLLTKI
+294 SKLQTKI
-301 NLIGEISNLDIFN
+301 NLIGDISNLDIFN
-314 SVLKIQVSSPSSKE
+314 SVFKIQVNSTSYKE
-328 IMNFTQTLLPNI
+328 IMNFTQTLLPNT
-340 NIPNFKFDQFDLNG
+340 NIPNFKFDQFDLDG

-363 NSLTLNDKDTVLET
+363 NSLTLNDKETVLET

-382 LSNNYEKSFD
+382 LSNNYEKNFD

-418 GEIINFEG
+418 GEIINFDG
-426 FLSGSNIEISSL
+426 FISGSNIEISNL
-438 KILKEEEPSILI
+438 KILKEDEPSIVI
-450 AGDLNL
+450 VGDLNL

-462 FLNVRVEK
+462 FLNVKIEK

-476 EIILNNLDQKSLSQY
+476 EIILNNLDQQSLRKY
-491 LDSYSFDELSGNLF
+491 LDTYIYDELSGNLF

-511 SILVDKIIIHREDK
+511 SILVEKIIIHRKDK

-539 TGDIALENINLSS
+539 TGDIILENINLSS

-565 FLNLIIKSPSYIN
+565 FLNLIIKSPSYVS

-623 LLSTLSNS
+623 LLGTLSNS

-636 IIINSKIENPSKNK
+636 IIINSNIENPSKNK
-650 IVLNDLSFKSTD
+650 IILNDLSFKSTD

-694 EDGSYSYERVIP
+694 ENGSYSYERVIP

>member
-1 MKRTKILSILALL
+1 MKRTKLLSILALL
-14 LIVVLIFLSFIRLPI
+14 LIVVLISLSFIKLPI

-44 VSFNGAEAQSLLLL
+44 VSFHGAEAQSLLLL

-67 SFFSINH
+67 SFFSITH

-146 IYKGAEFKFNLQLQ
+146 IYKGAEFQFSFQLQ

-174 DINELILLLDK
+174 DVNELILLLDK
-185 KYQNFFKQISFA
+185 KYQKFFKQISFA

-204 YSYDNLILEELDLIT
+204 YSYDNLVFEKFDLIT
-219 EDDAKLSILGSLNIK
+219 EDDAKLSILGSIDIK
-234 NLLNSDLNII
+234 NIFNSDLNII
-244 ADNVSSKTVLQI
+244 ADNLSSKTVLQI
-256 FKNFDLTDIFPKLPD
+256 VKNFDLIDIFPELPE

-283 NKIEINNFEYL
+283 NKIEINNIEYL

-301 NLIGEISNLDIFN
+301 NLIGDISNLDIYN
-314 SVLKIQVSSPSSKE
+314 SVFKIQVSSPSSKE

-340 NIPNFKFDQFDLNG
+340 NIPNFKFDQFDLDG
-354 AIENNNFVI
+354 TIENNNFVI
-363 NSLTLNDKDTVLET
+363 NSLTLNDKETVLET
-377 SGSIN
+377 SGSVN
-382 LSNNYEKSFD
+382 LSNNYEQNFD

-418 GEIINFEG
+418 GKIINFDG
-426 FLSGSNIEISSL
+426 FISGSYIEISNL
-438 KILKEEEPSILI
+438 EILKEDEPSIVI

-462 FLNVRVEK
+462 FLNVKIEK
-470 ISSSDL
+470 ITSSDL
-476 EIILNNLDQKSLSQY
+476 EIILNDLDQQSLRKY
-491 LDSYSFDELSGNLF
+491 LDTYSYDKLSGNLF

-511 SILVDKIIIHREDK
+511 SILVDKIIIHQEDK

-539 TGDIALENINLSS
+539 TGDIILENINLSS

-565 FLNLIIKSPSYIN
+565 FLNLIIKSPSYVSD
-578 NKSLTDLEG
+578 KSFTDLEG

-636 IIINSKIENPSKNK
+636 IIINSNIENPSKNK

-694 EDGSYSYERVIP
+694 ENGSYSYERVIP

>member
-86 ELSKSLFNDENIHI
+86 ELSKSLFNDENVHI

-112 DLFNNSVLLEDVIEN
+112 DLFNNSVLLEDIIEN
-127 LKIEIL
+127 LKLEIL

-146 IYKGAEFKFNLQLQ
+146 IYKGAEFQFSFQLQ

-174 DINELILLLDK
+174 DVNELILLLDK
-185 KYQNFFKQISFA
+185 KYQKFFKQISFA

-204 YSYDNLILEELDLIT
+204 YSYDNLVFEKFDLIA
-219 EDDAKLSILGSLNIK
+219 EDDAKLSILGSLDIK
-234 NLLNSDLNII
+234 NIFNSDLNII
-244 ADNVSSKTVLQI
+244 ADNLSSKTVLQI
-256 FKNFDLTDIFPKLPD
+256 FKNFDLIDIFPELPE

-301 NLIGEISNLDIFN
+301 NLIGDISNLDIFN
-314 SVLKIQVSSPSSKE
+314 SVFKIQVSSTSSKE

-340 NIPNFKFDQFDLNG
+340 NIPNFKFDQFDLDG

-363 NSLTLNDKDTVLET
+363 NSLTLNDKETVLET

-382 LSNNYEKSFD
+382 LSNNYEKNFD

-418 GEIINFEG
+418 GEIINFDG
-426 FLSGSNIEISSL
+426 FISGSNIEISNL
-438 KILKEEEPSILI
+438 KISKEDEPSIVI

-462 FLNVRVEK
+462 FLNVKIEK
-470 ISSSDL
+470 ISSSDI
-476 EIILNNLDQKSLSQY
+476 EIILNNLDQQSLRKY
-491 LDSYSFDELSGNLF
+491 LDTYSYDDLSGNLF

-511 SILVDKIIIHREDK
+511 SILVEKIIIHREDK

-539 TGDIALENINLSS
+539 TGDIILENINLSS

-565 FLNLIIKSPSYIN
+565 FLNLIIKSPSYVS
-578 NKSLTDLEG
+578 NKSFTDLEG

-623 LLSTLSNS
+623 LLGTLSNS

-636 IIINSKIENPSKNK
+636 IIINSNIENPSKNK
-650 IVLNDLSFKSTD
+650 IILNDLSFKSTD

-694 EDGSYSYERVIP
+694 ENGSYSYERVIP

>member
-86 ELSKSLFNDENIHI
+86 ELSKSLFNDENVHI
-100 TSSKTTLENIET
+100 MSSKTTLENIET
-112 DLFNNSVLLEDVIEN
+112 DLFNNSILLEDVIEN
-127 LKIEIL
+127 LKLEIL

-146 IYKGAEFKFNLQLQ
+146 IYKGAEFQFSFQLQ

-174 DINELILLLDK
+174 DVNELILLLDK
-185 KYQNFFKQISFA
+185 KYQKFFKQISFA

-204 YSYDNLILEELDLIT
+204 YSFDNLVFEKFDLIT
-219 EDDAKLSILGSLNIK
+219 KDDAKLSILGSLDINNIF
-234 NLLNSDLNII
+234 NSDLNII
-244 ADNVSSKTVLQI
+244 ADNLSSKTVLQI
-256 FKNFDLTDIFPKLPD
+256 FKNFDLIDIFPELPE

-301 NLIGEISNLDIFN
+301 NLIGDISNLDIFN
-314 SVLKIQVSSPSSKE
+314 SVFKIQVSSTSSKE
-328 IMNFTQTLLPNI
+328 ILKFTQTLLPNI
-340 NIPNFKFDQFDLNG
+340 NIPNFKFDRFDLDG
-354 AIENNNFVI
+354 AIENNTFVI
-363 NSLTLNDKDTVLET
+363 NSLTLNDKETVLET

-382 LSNNYEKSFD
+382 LSNNYEKNFD

-418 GEIINFEG
+418 GKIINFDG
-426 FLSGSNIEISSL
+426 FISGSNIEISNL
-438 KILKEEEPSILI
+438 KISKEDEPSIVI

-462 FLNVRVEK
+462 FLNVKIEK
-470 ISSSDL
+470 ITSSDL
-476 EIILNNLDQKSLSQY
+476 ENILNNLDQQSLRKY
-491 LDSYSFDELSGNLF
+491 LDTYSYDELSGNLF

-511 SILVDKIIIHREDK
+511 SILVEKIIIHREDK

-539 TGDIALENINLSS
+539 TGDIVLENINLSS

-565 FLNLIIKSPSYIN
+565 FLNLIIKSPSYVS
-578 NKSLTDLEG
+578 NKSFTDLEG

-623 LLSTLSNS
+623 LLGTLSNS

-636 IIINSKIENPSKNK
+636 IIINSNIENPTKNK
-650 IVLNDLSFKSTD
+650 IILNDLSFKSTD
-662 GKVLFGKIEYMESNF
+662 GKVLFGKIEYMDSNF

-694 EDGSYSYERVIP
+694 ENGSYSYERVIP

>member
-74 PSIKLDI
+74 PSINLDI

-86 ELSKSLFNDENIHI
+86 ELSKSLFNDENVHI
-100 TSSKTTLENIET
+100 MSSKTTLENIET

-127 LKIEIL
+127 LKLEIL

-146 IYKGAEFKFNLQLQ
+146 IYKGAEFQFSFQLQ

-174 DINELILLLDK
+174 DVNELILLLDK
-185 KYQNFFKQISFA
+185 KYQKFFKQISFA

-204 YSYDNLILEELDLIT
+204 YSYDNLVFEKFDLIT
-219 EDDAKLSILGSLNIK
+219 EDDAKFSILGSLDIK
-234 NLLNSDLNII
+234 NIFNSDLNII
-244 ADNVSSKTVLQI
+244 ADNLSSKIVLQI
-256 FKNFDLTDIFPKLPD
+256 FKNFELIDIFPELPE
-271 GTINKFDISLQG
+271 GTINKFDISFQG

-294 SKLLTKI
+294 SKLQTKI
-301 NLIGEISNLDIFN
+301 NLIGDISNLDIFN
-314 SVLKIQVSSPSSKE
+314 SVFKIQVNSTSYKE
-328 IMNFTQTLLPNI
+328 IMNFTQTLLPNT
-340 NIPNFKFDQFDLNG
+340 NIPNFKFDQFDLDG

-363 NSLTLNDKDTVLET
+363 NSLTLNDKETVLET

-382 LSNNYEKSFD
+382 LSNNYEKNFD

-418 GEIINFEG
+418 GEIINFDG
-426 FLSGSNIEISSL
+426 FISGSNIEISNL
-438 KILKEEEPSILI
+438 KILKEDEPSIVI
-450 AGDLNL
+450 VGDLNL

-462 FLNVRVEK
+462 FLNVKIEK

-476 EIILNNLDQKSLSQY
+476 EIILNNLDQQSLRKY
-491 LDSYSFDELSGNLF
+491 LDTYIYDELSGNLF

-511 SILVDKIIIHREDK
+511 SILVEKIIIHRKDK

-539 TGDIALENINLSS
+539 TGDIILENINLSS

-565 FLNLIIKSPSYIN
+565 FLNLIIKSPSYVS

-623 LLSTLSNS
+623 LLGTLSNS

-636 IIINSKIENPSKNK
+636 IIINSNIENPSKNK
-650 IVLNDLSFKSTD
+650 IILNDLSFKSTD

-694 EDGSYSYERVIP
+694 ENGSYSYERVIP

>member
-86 ELSKSLFNDENIHI
+86 ELSKSLFNDENVYIS
-100 TSSKTTLENIET
+100 SSKTTLENIET

-127 LKIEIL
+127 LKLEIL

-146 IYKGAEFKFNLQLQ
+146 IYKGAEFQFSFQLQ

-174 DINELILLLDK
+174 DVNELILLLDK
-185 KYQNFFKQISFA
+185 KYQKFFKQISFA

-204 YSYDNLILEELDLIT
+204 YSYDNLVFEKFDLIT
-219 EDDAKLSILGSLNIK
+219 EDDAKLSILGSLDIK
-234 NLLNSDLNII
+234 NIFNSDLNII
-244 ADNVSSKTVLQI
+244 ADNLSSKTVLQI
-256 FKNFDLTDIFPKLPD
+256 FKNFDLIDIFPELPE

-301 NLIGEISNLDIFN
+301 NLIGDISNLDIFN
-314 SVLKIQVSSPSSKE
+314 SVFKIQVSSPSSKE

-340 NIPNFKFDQFDLNG
+340 NIPNFKFDQFDLDG
-354 AIENNNFVI
+354 SIENNNFVI
-363 NSLTLNDKDTVLET
+363 NSLTLNDKETVLET

-382 LSNNYEKSFD
+382 LSNNYEKNFD

-418 GEIINFEG
+418 GEIINFDG
-426 FLSGSNIEISSL
+426 FISGSNIEISNL
-438 KILKEEEPSILI
+438 KISKEDEPSIVI

-462 FLNVRVEK
+462 FLNVKIEK
-470 ISSSDL
+470 ITSSDL
-476 EIILNNLDQKSLSQY
+476 ENILNNLDQQSLRKY
-491 LDSYSFDELSGNLF
+491 LDTYSYDELSGNLF

-511 SILVDKIIIHREDK
+511 SILVEKIIIHREDK

-539 TGDIALENINLSS
+539 TGDIILENINLSS

-565 FLNLIIKSPSYIN
+565 FLNLIIKSPSYVS
-578 NKSLTDLEG
+578 NKSFTDLEG

-617 LEQINQ
+617 LEQINK

-636 IIINSKIENPSKNK
+636 IIINSNIENPSKNK
-650 IVLNDLSFKSTD
+650 IILNDLSFKSTD
-662 GKVLFGKIEYMESNF
+662 GKLLFGKIEYMESNF

-694 EDGSYSYERVIP
+694 ENGSYSYERVIP